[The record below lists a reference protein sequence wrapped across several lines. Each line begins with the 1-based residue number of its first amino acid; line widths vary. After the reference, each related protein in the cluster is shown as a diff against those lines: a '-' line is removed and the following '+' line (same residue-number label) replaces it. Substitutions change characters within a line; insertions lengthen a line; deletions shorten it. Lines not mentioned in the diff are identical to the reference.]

1 MTANQCDI
9 GLIGLAVMGE
19 NLVLNMESKGF
30 SVAVFNRT
38 TEVTDKFAAGRA
50 KGKNI
55 QPTRTMEEFVGAL
68 KKPRKAMIM
77 VKAGGPVDAVIGQLA
92 PLLDKG
98 DVIVDGGNS
107 LFTDT
112 QRRCKDLEGRG
123 IHFVGC
129 GVSGGEEGALK
140 GPSLMPGGPRES
152 WEIIAPI
159 FRKIAAQVDGEPCCR
174 YMGPDGAGHYVKMVH
189 NGIEY
194 GDMQLICEAYAI
206 MKNVLGME
214 APELAEIFTE
224 WNKGELDS
232 YLIDITSQI
241 FRKIDPETGK
251 PLVDVILDKAGQKG
265 TGMWTLQSAIAQ
277 SVVISTINAAVE
289 ARVISSRKDE
299 RVAASK
305 ILPQPK
311 PEKFTGDR
319 KKLIDAVGNALY
331 ASKIVSYA
339 QGMEL
344 LGAASKQYDWN
355 LNFGDIAT
363 IWRGGCIIRAKFLN
377 RIVDAYARNPPMRAI
392 PHCTISCSIPI
403 LPTSSG
409 IRRTTGGSPSPPQS
423 SKASRCRRFLR
434 RWLTSIAI
442 ARRVCHRTCCKRNA
456 TSLARTLTSGSI
468 KRAFF
473 TPNGS
478 NPTTSRSKNLLGRKN
493 RRRVT
498 PASSHSSVEAANRHS
513 GSESAAVLG
522 YPVSGV
528 T

>member
-30 SVAVFNRT
+30 TVAVFNRT
-38 TEVTDKFAAGRA
+38 TDVTDKFAAGRG

-55 QPTRTMEEFVGAL
+55 QPTRSMEEFVGAL

-112 QRRCKDLEGRG
+112 QRRCKDLEGKG

-214 APELAEIFTE
+214 APELGEIFTE

-232 YLIDITSQI
+232 YLIEITSQI

-311 PEKFTGDR
+311 PKKFSGDR
-319 KKLIDAVGNALY
+319 KKLIDAVRNALY

-344 LGAASKQYDWN
+344 LGAASKQYNWN

-377 RIVDAYARNPPMRAI
+377 CIVDAYKRD
-392 PHCTISCSIPI
+392 
-403 LPTSSG
+403 PTLHNLLLDFYFTD
-409 IRRTTGGSPSPPQS
+409 IVKNTQDNWR
-423 SKASRCRRFLR
+423 
-434 RWLTSIAI
+434 IAV
-442 ARRVCHRTCCKRNA
+442 AAAVEQGVA
-456 TSLARTLTSGSI
+456 VPAFSASLAYFDSY
-468 KRAFF
+468 
-473 TPNGS
+473 
-478 NPTTSRSKNLLGRKN
+478 RSARLPSNLLQAQRDFFGAHTYERVDKPGVFHSEWIESDRK
-493 RRRVT
+493 
-498 PASSHSSVEAANRHS
+498 PAEK
-513 GSESAAVLG
+513 SAAPKPPAPHHAG
-522 YPVSGV
+522 E
-528 T
+528 

>member
-1 MTANQCDI
+1 MIQNQCDI

-19 NLVLNMESKGF
+19 NLVLNMDSKGF
-30 SVAVFNRT
+30 SVTVFNRT

-50 KGKNI
+50 KDKKI

-68 KKPRKAMIM
+68 TRPRKAMIM
-77 VKAGGPVDAVIGQLA
+77 VKAGAPVDAVINQLA

-98 DVIVDGGNS
+98 DVFIDGGNS

-112 QRRCKDLEGRG
+112 QRRGKELEDLG

-140 GPSLMPGGPRES
+140 GPSLMPGGSRES
-152 WEIIAPI
+152 WEMIAPI

-206 MKNVLGME
+206 LKDVIGME
-214 APELAEIFTE
+214 AKQLAEIFTE

-232 YLIDITSQI
+232 YLIEITSKI

-265 TGMWTLQSAIAQ
+265 TGIWTLQAAIKQ

-289 ARVISSRKDE
+289 ARVISSRKEE

-311 PEKFTGDR
+311 ARKFKGDR
-319 KKLIDAVGNALY
+319 TRLVNAVRNALY

-344 LGAASKQYDWN
+344 LHAASSEYNWN
-355 LNFGDIAT
+355 LNLSDIAT

-377 RIVDAYARNPPMRAI
+377 RIVEAY
-392 PHCTISCSIPI
+392 
-403 LPTSSG
+403 
-409 IRRTTGGSPSPPQS
+409 RRDP
-423 SKASRCRRFLR
+423 AL
-434 RWLTSIAI
+434 
-442 ARRVCHRTCCKRNA
+442 H
-456 TSLARTLTSGSI
+456 
-468 KRAFF
+468 
-473 TPNGS
+473 
-478 NPTTSRSKNLLGRKN
+478 NLLLDSYFTDIIK
-493 RRRVT
+493 T
-498 PASSHSSVEAANRHS
+498 
-513 GSESAAVLG
+513 
-522 YPVSGV
+522 
-528 T
+528 

>member
-1 MTANQCDI
+1 MTPNQCDI

-55 QPTRTMEEFVGAL
+55 QPTRSMEEFVGAL

-77 VKAGGPVDAVIGQLA
+77 VKAGAPVDAVIGQLA

-112 QRRCKDLEGRG
+112 QRRCKDLEGKG

-232 YLIDITSQI
+232 YLIEITSQI

-311 PEKFTGDR
+311 PKEFTGDR
-319 KKLIDAVGNALY
+319 KKLIDAVRNALY

-344 LGAASKQYDWN
+344 LGAASKQYNWN

-377 RIVDAYARNPPMRAI
+377 CIVDAYKRDPALHNLLLDSYFTDI
-392 PHCTISCSIPI
+392 IKNT
-403 LPTSSG
+403 
-409 IRRTTGGSPSPPQS
+409 QDN
-423 SKASRCRRFLR
+423 
-434 RWLTSIAI
+434 W
-442 ARRVCHRTCCKRNA
+442 RVA
-456 TSLARTLTSGSI
+456 VAAAVEQGVAVPAFSASLAYFDSY
-468 KRAFF
+468 
-473 TPNGS
+473 
-478 NPTTSRSKNLLGRKN
+478 RSARLPSNLLQAQRDFFGAHTYE
-493 RRRVT
+493 RVDKPGVFHT
-498 PASSHSSVEAANRHS
+498 EWMESDQKPAQKSAEPK
-513 GSESAAVLG
+513 ESAPRHAG
-522 YPVSGV
+522 E
-528 T
+528 

>member
-1 MTANQCDI
+1 MTTNQCDI

-38 TEVTDKFAAGRA
+38 TEVTDKFAATRA
-50 KGKNI
+50 KGKSI
-55 QPTRTMEEFVGAL
+55 RPTRTIEEFIGAL
-68 KKPRKAMIM
+68 KKPRKAQIMI
-77 VKAGGPVDAVIGQLA
+77 KAGKPVDQVIGEIA
-92 PLLDKG
+92 PLMDKG
-98 DVIVDGGNS
+98 DVIIDGGNS

-112 QRRCKDLEGRG
+112 QRRFKELEGKG
-123 IHFVGC
+123 IHYVGM

-140 GPSLMPGGPRES
+140 GPSLMPGGSRES

-206 MKNVLGME
+206 LKDVVSMNDK
-214 APELAEIFTE
+214 ELADTFTE

-241 FRKIDPETGK
+241 FRKKDPETGK

-265 TGMWTLQSAIAQ
+265 TGLWTLQSAIAQ
-277 SVVISTINAAVE
+277 SIVISTINAAVE

-311 PEKFTGDR
+311 PKRFSGD
-319 KKLIDAVGNALY
+319 KKNLIDAVRHALY

-344 LGAASKQYDWN
+344 LGAASKQYNWN

-377 RIVDAYARNPPMRAI
+377 CIVDAYNRDPAL
-392 PHCTISCSIPI
+392 H
-403 LPTSSG
+403 
-409 IRRTTGGSPSPPQS
+409 
-423 SKASRCRRFLR
+423 
-434 RWLTSIAI
+434 
-442 ARRVCHRTCCKRNA
+442 
-456 TSLARTLTSGSI
+456 
-468 KRAFF
+468 
-473 TPNGS
+473 
-478 NPTTSRSKNLLGRKN
+478 NLLLDPYFTDIIKN
-493 RRRVT
+493 TQDDWRV
-498 PASSHSSVEAANRHS
+498 AV
-513 GSESAAVLG
+513 SAAVEYGVAVPAFSASLAYFDSYRSARLPSNLLQAQRDFFG
-522 YPVSGV
+522 AHTYERVDRPGVFHTEWMDSDRKPVEKAASAKSHEPHQAGE
-528 T
+528 

>member
-30 SVAVFNRT
+30 SVSVFNRT
-38 TEVTDKFAAGRA
+38 TEVTEKFAAGRA

-68 KKPRKAMIM
+68 KKPRKAQIM
-77 VKAGGPVDAVIGQLA
+77 VKAGAPVDAVIGQLT
-92 PLLDKG
+92 PLFEKG
-98 DVIVDGGNS
+98 DVIIDGGNS

-112 QRRCKDLEGRG
+112 QRRCKELEGKG
-123 IHFVGC
+123 IHFVGM

-140 GPSLMPGGPRES
+140 GPSLMPGGPRPS

-159 FRKIAAQVDGEPCCR
+159 YRKIAAQVDGEPCCR

-206 MKNVLGME
+206 LKDIIGMDVK
-214 APELAEIFTE
+214 ELADTFTE
-224 WNKGELDS
+224 WNKSELDS
-232 YLIDITSQI
+232 YLIEITSQI
-241 FRKIDPETGK
+241 FRKIDPDTGK

-311 PEKFTGDR
+311 SKKFTGDR
-319 KKLIDAVGNALY
+319 KQLIEAVRNALY

-344 LGAASKQYDWN
+344 LGAASHQYNWN

-377 RIVDAYARNPPMRAI
+377 RIVEAYKRD
-392 PHCTISCSIPI
+392 
-403 LPTSSG
+403 
-409 IRRTTGGSPSPPQS
+409 
-423 SKASRCRRFLR
+423 KAL
-434 RWLTSIAI
+434 
-442 ARRVCHRTCCKRNA
+442 H
-456 TSLARTLTSGSI
+456 
-468 KRAFF
+468 
-473 TPNGS
+473 
-478 NPTTSRSKNLLGRKN
+478 NLLLDSYFTEIIAKTQDN
-493 RRRVT
+493 WRVAVSVAAEHGVPV
-498 PASSHSSVEAANRHS
+498 PAFSASVAYFDSYRSARLPSNLLQAQRDFFGAHTYERIDKPGVFHTEWIESDHKPAQEPAEPKPNAPRHA
-513 GSESAAVLG
+513 GE
-522 YPVSGV
+522 
-528 T
+528 

>member
-1 MTANQCDI
+1 MSTNQSDI

-38 TEVTDKFAAGRA
+38 TEVTEKFAAARA

-55 QPTRTMEEFVGAL
+55 QPTRTMEEFVAAL
-68 KKPRKAMIM
+68 KRPRKAMIM
-77 VKAGGPVDAVIGQLA
+77 VKAGVPVDAVIGQLT
-92 PLLDKG
+92 PLLEKG
-98 DVIVDGGNS
+98 DVIIDGGNS

-112 QRRCKDLEGRG
+112 QRRCKDLEGKG
-123 IHFVGC
+123 IHFVGM

-140 GPSLMPGGPRES
+140 GPSLMPGGSRAS

-206 MKNVLGME
+206 MKDVLGMQ
-214 APELAEIFTE
+214 APELADIFTE

-232 YLIDITSQI
+232 YLIEITSQI
-241 FRKIDPETGK
+241 FRKIDPDTGK
-251 PLVDVILDKAGQKG
+251 PLVDVILDKDGQKG
-265 TGMWTLQSAIAQ
+265 TGMWTLQSAIQQ

-311 PEKFTGDR
+311 PKKFAGDR
-319 KKLIDAVGNALY
+319 KQLIDAVRNALY

-344 LGAASKQYDWN
+344 LGAASKQYNWN

-363 IWRGGCIIRAKFLN
+363 IWRGGCIIRAAFLN
-377 RIVDAYARNPPMRAI
+377 YIVDAYKRNPALHNLLLDSYFTDI
-392 PHCTISCSIPI
+392 
-403 LPTSSG
+403 
-409 IRRTTGGSPSPPQS
+409 
-423 SKASRCRRFLR
+423 
-434 RWLTSIAI
+434 IAKTQNNWRI
-442 ARRVCHRTCCKRNA
+442 AVSTA
-456 TSLARTLTSGSI
+456 VQYGVAVPAFSASLAYFDSY
-468 KRAFF
+468 
-473 TPNGS
+473 
-478 NPTTSRSKNLLGRKN
+478 RSARLPSNLLQAQRDFFGAHTYERIDKPGVFHTEWIESDHN
-493 RRRVT
+493 PVQKSAEPKESERRH
-498 PASSHSSVEAANRHS
+498 AGE
-513 GSESAAVLG
+513 
-522 YPVSGV
+522 
-528 T
+528 

>member
-1 MTANQCDI
+1 MNTNQSDI
-9 GLIGLAVMGE
+9 GVIGLAVMGE

-30 SVAVFNRT
+30 SVAVYNRT
-38 TEVTDKFAAGRA
+38 HAVTEKFVSGRA

-55 QPTRTMEEFVGAL
+55 VGGETLEDFVKAL
-68 KKPRKAMIM
+68 KRPRKAMIM
-77 VKAGGPVDAVIGQLA
+77 VKAGGPVDAVIEQLA

-98 DVIVDGGNS
+98 DVIIDGGNS

-112 QRRCKDLEGRG
+112 QRRCKDLEGKG
-123 IHFVGC
+123 IHFVGM

-206 MKNVLGME
+206 LKDVVGMG
-214 APELAEIFTE
+214 APELAETFET
-224 WNKGELDS
+224 WNQGELDS
-232 YLIDITSQI
+232 YLIEITAKV
-241 FRKIDPETGK
+241 FRKIDPDTNK

-265 TGMWTLQSAIAQ
+265 TGIWTLQSAIQQ

-299 RVAASK
+299 RVHASK

-311 PEKFTGDR
+311 PKPYGGDR
-319 KKLIDAVGNALY
+319 KALIEAVRNALY

-344 LGAASKQYDWN
+344 LGAASTQYKWN

-377 RIVDAYARNPPMRAI
+377 RIVEAYQRDKE
-392 PHCTISCSIPI
+392 
-403 LPTSSG
+403 LPNLLLDSYFTG
-409 IRRTTGGSPSPPQS
+409 IIKDTQEN
-423 SKASRCRRFLR
+423 
-434 RWLTSIAI
+434 W
-442 ARRVCHRTCCKRNA
+442 RVAVTA
-456 TSLARTLTSGSI
+456 AVQQGVAVPAFGASLAYFDSY
-468 KRAFF
+468 
-473 TPNGS
+473 
-478 NPTTSRSKNLLGRKN
+478 RSERLPANLLQSQRDFFGAHTYERIDKPGVFHTEWMKSDDKPPERAAEPKEPS
-493 RRRVT
+493 RR
-498 PASSHSSVEAANRHS
+498 HAA
-513 GSESAAVLG
+513 E
-522 YPVSGV
+522 
-528 T
+528 

>member
-1 MTANQCDI
+1 
-9 GLIGLAVMGE
+9 
-19 NLVLNMESKGF
+19 
-30 SVAVFNRT
+30 
-38 TEVTDKFAAGRA
+38 VTDKFAASRA
-50 KGKNI
+50 QGKNI
-55 QPTRTMEEFVGAL
+55 RPTRTIEELLGAL
-68 KKPRKAMIM
+68 KKPRTVMIM
-77 VKAGGPVDAVIGQLA
+77 IKADKPVDQVIAELGPSLER
-92 PLLDKG
+92 G
-98 DVIVDGGNS
+98 DVVIDGGNS

-112 QRRCKDLEGRG
+112 QRRCRDLEGKG

-140 GPSLMPGGPRES
+140 GPSLMPGGSRES

-206 MKNVLGME
+206 LKDVVGMDDQQ
-214 APELAEIFTE
+214 LADTFTE

-241 FRKIDPETGK
+241 FRKKDPDTGK

-311 PEKFTGDR
+311 PKKISGDR
-319 KKLIDAVGNALY
+319 QKLVDAVRHALY

-344 LGAASKQYDWN
+344 LGAASKQYNWN

-363 IWRGGCIIRAKFLN
+363 IWRGGCIIRAIFLN
-377 RIVDAYARNPPMRAI
+377 RIVEAYKRDPALHNLLLDRYFTKIIRKAQRNWRVAVSTAI
-392 PHCTISCSIPI
+392 KHGVAVPAFS
-403 LPTSSG
+403 
-409 IRRTTGGSPSPPQS
+409 
-423 SKASRCRRFLR
+423 A
-434 RWLTSIAI
+434 
-442 ARRVCHRTCCKRNA
+442 
-456 TSLARTLTSGSI
+456 SLAYFDSY
-468 KRAFF
+468 
-473 TPNGS
+473 
-478 NPTTSRSKNLLGRKN
+478 RSARLPSNLLQAQHNFFGAHTYE
-493 RRRVT
+493 RVDKPGVFHTEWIESDQRPAEKPTEPKT
-498 PASSHSSVEAANRHS
+498 PEPHHAGE
-513 GSESAAVLG
+513 
-522 YPVSGV
+522 
-528 T
+528 

>member
-1 MTANQCDI
+1 MTTNQCDI

-19 NLVLNMESKGF
+19 NLALNMESKGF

-38 TEVTDKFAAGRA
+38 TEVTEKFEAGRA

-55 QPTRTMEEFVGAL
+55 QATRTMEELVGAL

-77 VKAGGPVDAVIGQLA
+77 VKAGAPVDAVINQLA
-92 PLLDKG
+92 PLLEKG
-98 DVIVDGGNS
+98 DVIIDGGNS

-112 QRRCKDLEGRG
+112 QRRGKELENLG

-140 GPSLMPGGPRES
+140 GPSLMPGGSRES
-152 WEIIAPI
+152 WEMIAPI

-194 GDMQLICEAYAI
+194 GDIQLICEAYAI
-206 MKNVLGME
+206 LKDIAEMD
-214 APELAEIFTE
+214 AAQLAETFAE

-232 YLIDITSQI
+232 YLIEITSQI
-241 FRKIDPETGK
+241 FRKVDPETGK
-251 PLVDVILDKAGQKG
+251 PLVDMILDKAGQKG
-265 TGMWTLQSAIAQ
+265 TGIWTLQSAIKQ

-289 ARVISSRKDE
+289 ARVISSRKEE

-311 PEKFTGDR
+311 TRKFKGDR
-319 KKLIDAVGNALY
+319 TRLVNAVRDALY

-344 LGAASKQYDWN
+344 LHAASGEYKWN
-355 LNFGDIAT
+355 LNLSDIAT

-377 RIVDAYARNPPMRAI
+377 RIVEAYRRDPALHNLLLDRYFTKIIRKMQRNWRVAVSTAI
-392 PHCTISCSIPI
+392 KHGVAVPAFS
-403 LPTSSG
+403 
-409 IRRTTGGSPSPPQS
+409 
-423 SKASRCRRFLR
+423 A
-434 RWLTSIAI
+434 
-442 ARRVCHRTCCKRNA
+442 
-456 TSLARTLTSGSI
+456 SLAYFDSYRQARLP
-468 KRAFF
+468 A
-473 TPNGS
+473 
-478 NPTTSRSKNLLGRKN
+478 NLLQAQRDFFGAHTYERIDKPGVFHTEWIESDQKPAE
-493 RRRVT
+493 RPTEPKT
-498 PASSHSSVEAANRHS
+498 PTPHHAGE
-513 GSESAAVLG
+513 
-522 YPVSGV
+522 
-528 T
+528 

>member
-1 MTANQCDI
+1 MTTNQCDI

-38 TEVTDKFAAGRA
+38 TEVTDKFAATRG

-55 QPTRTMEEFVGAL
+55 RPTHTIEELLGAL
-68 KKPRKAMIM
+68 KKPRKVMMMI
-77 VKAGGPVDAVIGQLA
+77 KAGNPVDQVIGE
-92 PLLDKG
+92 LLPFLEKG
-98 DVIVDGGNS
+98 DVVIDGGNS

-112 QRRCKDLEGRG
+112 QRRCKDLEQRG
-123 IHFVGC
+123 IHYVGC

-140 GPSLMPGGPRES
+140 GPSLMPGGSRES
-152 WEIIAPI
+152 WELIAPI

-206 MKNVLGME
+206 LKHVVGMDND
-214 APELAEIFTE
+214 ALADTFGE

-241 FRKIDPETGK
+241 FRKRDPDTGK
-251 PLVDVILDKAGQKG
+251 ALVDVILDKAGQKG
-265 TGMWTLQSAIAQ
+265 TGLWTLQSAIAQ

-305 ILPQPK
+305 ILPQPNVK
-311 PEKFTGDR
+311 KTSGDPENLTT
-319 KKLIDAVGNALY
+319 AVRHALY
-331 ASKIVSYA
+331 ASKIISYA

-344 LGAASKQYDWN
+344 LGAASKQYNWN

-377 RIVDAYARNPPMRAI
+377 RIVEAYRRDPGLHNLLLDSYF
-392 PHCTISCSIPI
+392 T
-403 LPTSSG
+403 G
-409 IRRTTGGSPSPPQS
+409 IIRDTQEDWR
-423 SKASRCRRFLR
+423 
-434 RWLTSIAI
+434 IAVST
-442 ARRVCHRTCCKRNA
+442 AVEHAVA
-456 TSLARTLTSGSI
+456 TPAFSASLAYFDSY
-468 KRAFF
+468 
-473 TPNGS
+473 
-478 NPTTSRSKNLLGRKN
+478 RSARLPANLLQAQRDFFGAHTYERIDKPGVFHTEWIESEHEPVQKKAPPKEGPK
-493 RRRVT
+493 R
-498 PASSHSSVEAANRHS
+498 HAA
-513 GSESAAVLG
+513 E
-522 YPVSGV
+522 
-528 T
+528 